1 MTVQPFRIAV
11 PEPVLDELR
20 ERLGKT
26 RFTRGMNGAGWD
38 YGTSRD
44 YLSDLCAYWRQDY
57 DWRKQES
64 YLNSFKQFRTEVDGI
79 GLHFIHE
86 RGKGENPL
94 PLLLVHGRPDSF
106 ALFLKIIPMLTDPTA
121 NGADHQRSFD
131 VIVPSLPGFGFSDR
145 PRKD

>member
-11 PEPVLDELR
+11 PELVLDELR

-26 RFTRGMNGAGWD
+26 RFTRGMNGARWD